1 MRFVYIALI
10 VLITG
15 LVLVFALQ
23 NVEAVTVRFLTVS
36 LTLPRAVLL
45 IGVYLLGMLTG
56 GLVVG
61 FVKSLV
67 QGARLQ
73 QPGAQSGG

>member
-10 VLITG
+10 VLITAI
-15 LVLVFALQ
+15 VVVFALQ
-23 NVEAVTVRFLTVS
+23 NIEAVTVRFLTVS

-45 IGVYLLGMLTG
+45 IGVYVLGMLTG

-61 FVKSLV
+61 FFKSLLK
-67 QGARLQ
+67 GARHQ
-73 QPGAQSGG
+73 ETGKASGG